1 MQYNHTVAKHNIQS
15 PAEIAPFVYDLIKP
29 QSVIDVGC
37 GLGSFLKAFKQMG
50 VKKVMGIDGKW
61 CNKELLFENIT
72 ANEFLEKDLEKP
84 INIGKKFDLAIST
97 EVAEHLTVERAN
109 SFVDDLTNLSDIV
122 LFSAAIPNQGGDHHY
137 NEQWIDYW
145 ESKFSRYNFV
155 MYDVLRP
162 QFWNNDQIFWW
173 YRQNMVLFIKQDKNV
188 QGLDSLSSGN
198 MKRVVH
204 PQLYSTVMDYK
215 DRNAIKRYLK
225 LLFKALTYR
234 FGLRN

>member
-1 MQYNHTVAKHNIQS
+1 MKYTHYSYKHNLKS
-15 PAEIAPFVYDLIKP
+15 PKEIAPFVYDLIKP

-145 ESKFSRYNFV
+145 ESKFSRHNFV